1 MLFPANCAGGLMPD
15 PLPCCPSWSCAS
27 SSGSPAQEGP
37 AGVSSEFG
45 NNQVDQRDGAAL
57 PWGKAEEIGIVHLGG
72 RSFGV
77 T

>member
-45 NNQVDQRDGAAL
+45 NNQVDQRDGATL
-57 PWGKAEEIGIVHLGG
+57 PWGKAGKLGLFTWEG
-72 RSFGV
+72 EASG
-77 T
+77 